1 MWPFRRAAPPPVSA
15 PVVRDGVA
23 ATFERRGVHAGWSWT
38 LRGTAFSIDGE
49 RLPDDWLEQSRHAL
63 ATMEAL
69 GPEIRIVVMR
79 HLRGW
84 GPPDAAVYSVRLT
97 PEVAS
102 DAFEIVAEADA
113 WGDLAVSIDVA
124 HGAINGALAGD

>member
-1 MWPFRRAAPPPVSA
+1 MWPFRRRTAPPPLPD
-15 PVVRDGVA
+15 PVVRDGVI
-23 ATFERRGVHAGWSWT
+23 ATCERHGVHVGWRWT
-38 LRGTAFSIDGE
+38 LRGTAFSIHRD
-49 RLPDDWLEQSRHAL
+49 RLPDDWIEASRRAL

-69 GPEIRIVVMR
+69 GPEIRIVVLR
-79 HLRGW
+79 HLEGW

-97 PEVAS
+97 PDVAA

-124 HGAINGALAGD
+124 HGEINGALAE